1 MIIII
6 NNNIIIISSGNNN
19 MIIIIVLFGLMM
31 KLRLEVTCPCFPLS
45 KGWNQDLVPER
56 LTAVSPKPC
65 AFLLTRDCPI
75 LEYQTSLL
83 TG

>member
-1 MIIII
+1 
-6 NNNIIIISSGNNN
+6 
-19 MIIIIVLFGLMM
+19 MM
-31 KLRLEVTCPCFPLS
+31 KLRLEVTCPCFPVS
-45 KGWNQDLVPER
+45 KGWNQDLMPER

-75 LEYQTSLL
+75 LKYQAPLF